1 MNAARA
7 LISLLFIVAMAWLW
21 YPYFMKSTDD
31 GVAQQDYIATPDYIA
46 TGLSQT
52 SYNDQGELS
61 HTVYA
66 EEMELYQELGFTH
79 FTKPVFTL
87 YGETENWQVNADE
100 ATLYNNNILILE
112 NNVTATNLKEGAMI
126 EKVSAEAIQVDI
138 DSQRMESEQAVIL
151 SGPNMKITGQGLK
164 ADLNTEI
171 VELTEH
177 TRTIYYDQ

>member
-31 GVAQQDYIATPDYIA
+31 GVAQQDHIATPDYIA

-61 HTVYA
+61 HTVYVGNGA
-66 EEMELYQELGFTH
+66 VSRVITH

-138 DSQRMESEQAVIL
+138 DSQRMESEQAVVL